1 MQAPYHHKYL
11 QLPALNYKTLFI
23 TIASMIPGTPGNSYN
38 KYIIGFYTVG

>member
-11 QLPALNYKTLFI
+11 QLPALNYKTPS
-23 TIASMIPGTPGNSYN
+23 TTTARMIPGTPRNSYN